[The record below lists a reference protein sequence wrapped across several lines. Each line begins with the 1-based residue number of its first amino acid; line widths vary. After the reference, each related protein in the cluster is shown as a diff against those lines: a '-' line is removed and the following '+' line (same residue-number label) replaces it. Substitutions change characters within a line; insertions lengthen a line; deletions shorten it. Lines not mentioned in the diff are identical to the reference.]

1 MNLDS
6 FIRNVKWRFGR
17 TFFCKKR
24 QEWQK
29 VLFANEDFR
38 MGRIIPLNE
47 YYRDVKTK
55 NIKGKRVVCIYD
67 GKIKNGGL
75 ADRLR
80 GIISVYEVCKE
91 LSLEFKLIFNS
102 PFELQMFLEPNK
114 IDWCISKEKLN
125 YNTEI
130 TDICYI
136 DTLTGSDY
144 EVARQKKWFTKEFKK
159 NYKEFHVR
167 TNALFSY
174 NGNYSQLFNELF
186 KPTERLAES
195 IQKEKRELN
204 NSYISTSFRFM
215 NLLGDFNETTG
226 INIELPNEEKNELIE
241 KNLYQLQILHERF
254 PDKKILV
261 NSDSTTFL
269 QMASK
274 FEYVHVNPGN
284 VTHIDANNEH
294 DEYEVYEKTFLD
306 FFTIANADRIFL
318 LRTGKMYKSGY
329 PYAASKI
336 YNRPFE
342 IIEY

>member
-1 MNLDS
+1 MTLHS
-6 FIRNVKWRFGR
+6 LIRNLRWKFGKCFYSIEKQKW
-17 TFFCKKR
+17 
-24 QEWQK
+24 QN
-29 VLFANEDFR
+29 VMFANMDFKDGKIVP
-38 MGRIIPLNE
+38 MAE
-47 YYRDVKTK
+47 YTHEAPVIEHRT
-55 NIKGKRVVCIYD
+55 KRVVCIYD

-91 LSLEFKLIFNS
+91 LGLEFKLIFNS

-195 IQKEKRELN
+195 IGKEKRELN

-215 NLLGDFNETTG
+215 NLIGDFNETTG
-226 INIELPNEEKNELIE
+226 INIELPNEEKKELIE
-241 KNLYQLQILHERF
+241 KNLYQLQNLHKRF
-254 PDKKILV
+254 PNKKILV

-274 FEYVHVNPGN
+274 FEYVHVNLGN